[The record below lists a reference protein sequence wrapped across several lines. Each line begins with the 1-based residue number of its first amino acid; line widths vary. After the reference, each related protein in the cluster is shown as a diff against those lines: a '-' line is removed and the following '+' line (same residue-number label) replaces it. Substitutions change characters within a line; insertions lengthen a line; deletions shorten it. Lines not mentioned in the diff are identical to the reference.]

1 MLEENIVAVYDSEA
15 HADAA
20 VRDLQSASIPS
31 SAISRHSGSAVARD
45 TAHPVR
51 EQGFWASLFG
61 GEPDHDISVYDR
73 SLDNGSSVV
82 AVRVGEA
89 HVQHVTDILER
100 HGPIDMEDRA
110 MAYGVGTTDTTTTA
124 GQTGM
129 APVPGTVSV
138 QEAPLR
144 GGAEEVIQLAEEQLT
159 VGKRVVNQGTTRI
172 RRFVVAQPVEEAV
185 TLRSEHVAVERRPVA
200 AGTRVTDANFTDRTI
215 EVIETAEEAVVGKT
229 ARVVEEVVVTK
240 GATERVETVK
250 DTVRREDIE
259 VTHEGGTHP
268 ETGTTNPVVPPARP
282 RV

>member
-20 VRDLQSASIPS
+20 VRDLESASIPS
-31 SAISRHSGSAVARD
+31 SAITRHSGSAVAHS
-45 TAHPVR
+45 TGHPVR
-51 EQGFWASLFG
+51 EHGFWASLFG
-61 GEPDHDISVYDR
+61 GEPDHDTSVYDR

-82 AVRVGEA
+82 AVRVGES

-110 MAYGVGTTDTTTTA
+110 MAYGAATTDTTTTTTT
-124 GQTGM
+124 GQTGVVPGA
-129 APVPGTVSV
+129 APVPGA
-138 QEAPLR
+138 QLR

-172 RRFVVAQPVEEAV
+172 RRFVVEQPVEEAV

-200 AGTRVTDANFTDRTI
+200 SGTRVTDANFTDRTI
-215 EVIETAEEAVVGKT
+215 EVAETTEEAVVGKT
-229 ARVVEEVVVTK
+229 ARVVEEVVVSK

-268 ETGTTNPVVPPARP
+268 ATDTNIPLVPPARP